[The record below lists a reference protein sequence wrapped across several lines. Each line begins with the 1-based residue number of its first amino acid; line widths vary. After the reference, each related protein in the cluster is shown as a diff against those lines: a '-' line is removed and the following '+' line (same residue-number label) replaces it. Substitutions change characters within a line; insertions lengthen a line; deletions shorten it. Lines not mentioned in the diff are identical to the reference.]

1 MTTVYNNRFY
11 AEGSTLSNI
20 DIEQAIESGDIFIT
34 PYNRLQLQP
43 SGYNLTPTRFF
54 YSTKKKRLLPVHE
67 TEEETYVII
76 DKNDTVLVRTRETI
90 VVSPRLSGAFYSK
103 VKVVSQG
110 FGHVSTTLDPEW
122 EGQLLIS
129 LNNPTNKK
137 IKFSIEK
144 NVSIFKRKEIEKF
157 RELVEKLHECDEKK
171 INEMVLDEL
180 DENELNEWKNVLLE
194 KEKDVRLRDKQEFLE
209 RKREKY
215 LYIIQDKINI
225 RALNTIKIVNQY
237 IERKQKCIPLR
248 YKILSF
254 LKENIWVVLNFT
266 VMFMAALLLIK
277 IGCSGTKDQFAFG
290 MASVI
295 IVDLMIPI
303 IREIINHI
311 IEGVN

>member
-1 MTTVYNNRFY
+1 MVYNNRFY

-137 IKFSIEK
+137 LNSQ
-144 NVSIFKRKEIEKF
+144 SKRMY
-157 RELVEKLHECDEKK
+157 
-171 INEMVLDEL
+171 MVTLCT
-180 DENELNEWKNVLLE
+180 
-194 KEKDVRLRDKQEFLE
+194 
-209 RKREKY
+209 
-215 LYIIQDKINI
+215 I
-225 RALNTIKIVNQY
+225 R
-237 IERKQKCIPLR
+237 
-248 YKILSF
+248 
-254 LKENIWVVLNFT
+254 
-266 VMFMAALLLIK
+266 LLLWN
-277 IGCSGTKDQFAFG
+277 SLF
-290 MASVI
+290 
-295 IVDLMIPI
+295 
-303 IREIINHI
+303 
-311 IEGVN
+311 